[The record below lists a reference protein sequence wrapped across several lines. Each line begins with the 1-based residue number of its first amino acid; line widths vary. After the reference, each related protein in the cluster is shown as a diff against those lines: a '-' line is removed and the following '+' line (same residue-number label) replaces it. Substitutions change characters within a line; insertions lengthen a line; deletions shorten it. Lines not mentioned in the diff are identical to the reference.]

1 MRRFKE
7 CGPGT
12 PEARP
17 GIFSALSTGSRF
29 AAIGIAFALASCAS
43 TTKVERLYQDASAR
57 GQNFD
62 RILVVGVAS
71 DPGMRR
77 QMEELVSAELSE
89 RIESALPSHTR
100 LGLSPVIT
108 QDAVDMAAEAAEAD
122 AILVTHIVS
131 VSTSAEV
138 REGRVEVKSECRG
151 GNPADYFLYDHEE
164 LREPDSVSFAHE
176 VVVVSNLYAAASGTR
191 LWTIQSTCVD
201 KAELD
206 SAIRAEAQAIVR
218 QLSRDGLIR

>member
-12 PEARP
+12 HETRA
-17 GIFSALSTGSRF
+17 GIFSALSIGSRF
-29 AAIGIAFALASCAS
+29 VAIGIAFALASCAS

-77 QMEELVSAELSE
+77 QMEELVSTELSE
-89 RIESALPSHTR
+89 HIESASPSHTR

-206 SAIRAEAQAIVR
+206 SAMRAEAQAIVR